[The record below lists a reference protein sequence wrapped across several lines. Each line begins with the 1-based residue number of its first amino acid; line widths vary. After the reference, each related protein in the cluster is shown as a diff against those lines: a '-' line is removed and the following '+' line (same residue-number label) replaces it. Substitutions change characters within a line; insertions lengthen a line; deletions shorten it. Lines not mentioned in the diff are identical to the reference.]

1 MKNTMVQLE
10 KYQQMIQ
17 SHDIIP
23 NELFE
28 EFKVFRGLRDKNGV
42 GVLTGLTNISDIY
55 SKKIVAG
62 AAVPTNGVL
71 KYRGMPIEDIVN
83 GFYSENRYG
92 FEETVYLLLFG
103 ELPNNNELTE
113 FKQTLSSMMTL
124 PPSFVRDVIMKSP
137 SVDIMNSL
145 ARSVLM
151 LYSYDE
157 KANDISIENVLRQC
171 LFLTA
176 ALPLLSV
183 YSYHAYKHYFCDE
196 SMIIHKPDPQLS
208 MAENI
213 LRMLRPDMSYTQTE
227 ARLLD
232 LALVLHAE
240 HGGGNNSTFTLHVV
254 TSTGTDTYSAVA
266 SALCSLKGPRHGGAN
281 IKTAHMFE
289 DIKANVKDWTND
301 DEVKEYLNKIANK
314 EAFDKTGLI
323 YGVGHAIYAY
333 TDPRAQ
339 ILSDCLKSLV
349 DEKGSHEEY
358 ELFKKVAKYAPEIV
372 ASKNKVYK
380 PLCLNI
386 DFYSGYVYKLL
397 NLPEEL
403 YTPIFAMSRIA
414 GWSAHRLEEL
424 VNEGKIIRPAYEN
437 VCEHTD
443 YTPLKERK

>member
-1 MKNTMVQLE
+1 MENNLDLKQYT
-10 KYQQMIQ
+10 QMIENN
-17 SHDIIP
+17 DIIP
-23 NELFE
+23 NELFD

-71 KYRGMPIEDIVN
+71 KYRGIGIEDIVN
-83 GFYSENRYG
+83 GFYHNNRYG
-92 FEETVYLLLFG
+92 FEETAYLLMFG
-103 ELPNNNELTE
+103 KLPNEKELCS
-113 FKQTLSSMMTL
+113 FKETLSSMMSL
-124 PPSFVRDVIMKSP
+124 PQSFVRDVIMKSP

-157 KANDISIENVLRQC
+157 KANDIEIDNVLRQS
-171 LFLTA
+171 LFLISV
-176 ALPLLSV
+176 LPMLSV

-196 SMIIHKPDPQLS
+196 SMIIHKPDPNLS

-213 LRMLRPDMSYTQTE
+213 LRMLRADMHYTETE

-289 DIKANVKDWTND
+289 NIKENVKDWTD
-301 DEVKEYLNKIANK
+301 DEEIESYLNKIADK
-314 EAFDKTGLI
+314 QAFDKTGLI

-333 TDPRAQ
+333 SDPRAE
-339 ILSDCLKSLV
+339 ILSDCLEALV
-349 DEKGSHEEY
+349 EEKGSHEEY
-358 ELFKKVAKYAPEIV
+358 ELFKKVAKYAPKVV

-403 YTPIFAMSRIA
+403 YTPIFAMSRIV
-414 GWSAHRLEEL
+414 GWSAHRLEEI
-424 VNEGKIIRPAYEN
+424 VNAGKIIRPAYEN
-437 VCEHTD
+437 VCKHTD
-443 YTPLKERK
+443 YIPLEERN